1 MRHSLVTSVTALAII
16 IVGATSAQAQTPA
29 PTPKKK
35 PGFEFVMPGGAT
47 MPVGDQEKNVKR
59 GMVTS
64 AQASYGLRSNLVL
77 TGTFAWTRTR
87 PIGMGAEAKLN
98 LFTYDMGAEFRM
110 PRQVSARR
118 INVRPFAGFGVGA
131 RSSNYR
137 HVDVATT
144 HQLAAYVGA
153 GGEVSLGRVGFR
165 LEVRDYVIGPNLTRL
180 SGAAQRNDVS
190 VLAGLRLV
198 LR

>member
-1 MRHSLVTSVTALAII
+1 MRHSLVTTVTALAII
-16 IVGATSAQAQTPA
+16 IFGAASAHAQTP
-29 PTPKKK
+29 TPKK

-47 MPVGDQEKNVKR
+47 MPVGDQEKNMKR
-59 GMVTS
+59 GMVTA

-87 PIGMGAEAKLN
+87 PIGLGAEAKLN

-118 INVRPFAGFGVGA
+118 INARPFAGFGVGA

-137 HVDVATT
+137 HVEVATT

-153 GGEVSLGRVGFR
+153 GGEVSLGRVAFR

-180 SGAAQRNDVS
+180 SGAAQRNDVA

-198 LR
+198 RR